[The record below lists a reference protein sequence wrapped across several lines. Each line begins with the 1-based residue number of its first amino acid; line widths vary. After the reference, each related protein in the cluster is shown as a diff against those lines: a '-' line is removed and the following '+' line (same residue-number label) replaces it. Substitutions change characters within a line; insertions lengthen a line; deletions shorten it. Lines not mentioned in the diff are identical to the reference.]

1 MRTALRPMSL
11 RILAKRAVIEIVVAR
26 LPVLVAD
33 GPGNPV
39 DQFGAPV
46 IEDDYDMN
54 DSRLLAS
61 GANGHAELDA
71 GKHFAQAT
79 IPLPL
84 LQSEVEVFVEAI
96 VVDNCAHVDAM
107 CLQTAKQHI
116 NMAFVAIGKLL
127 LAFVLCSSAC
137 SRMDMQVDSGRF
149 RDYTVQ
155 LHLLCCPG
163 DSQISQHRFCMPH
176 CPL

>member
-1 MRTALRPMSL
+1 MPDENDVEADVPQDFGETVFGES
-11 RILAKRAVIEIVVAR
+11 AVIEIVVAR

-46 IEDDYDMN
+46 IEDGYDM
-54 DSRLLAS
+54 DDGRLLAS
-61 GANGHAELDA
+61 GANGHAELNDR
-71 GKHFAQAT
+71 KHFAQAT
-79 IPLPL
+79 IPLLL

-96 VVDNCAHVDAM
+96 VVGNCTHVDAM
-107 CLQTAKQHI
+107 RLQTAKQHI
-116 NMAFVAIGKLL
+116 DMTFAAIGKLL
-127 LAFVLCSSAC
+127 LAFVLCSNAC

-155 LHLLCCPG
+155 LHLLCCPS
-163 DSQISQHRFCMPH
+163 DS
-176 CPL
+176 

>member
-1 MRTALRPMSL
+1 MPPQDLGETVFGES
-11 RILAKRAVIEIVVAR
+11 AVIEIVVAR

-46 IEDDYDMN
+46 IEDDYDM
-54 DSRLLAS
+54 DGGRLLAS

-96 VVDNCAHVDAM
+96 VVGNCAHADAM
-107 CLQTAKQHI
+107 RLQTVKQHI

-127 LAFVLCSSAC
+127 LAFVLRSSAC

-163 DSQISQHRFCMPH
+163 DSQIAQHRFYMAH